1 MGLMQVVEKDIP
13 MTSSGKST
21 GTKSLLDRIKRRHRV
36 RKMLIAGSGAV
47 GKTSLLNVLKR
58 GTLEDVKQE
67 YHRTLFLNIDT
78 LKMDDLSDGDVV
90 GVVQVIDVAG
100 QLTQPV
106 HPFRDADR
114 LAFGGVDLIVL
125 VFSSDDL
132 QSLLDI
138 EKWIALIDEGQK
150 QDADKGEVMYVL
162 VQNKVDLPDAFDHE
176 LVDLLLKNK
185 PQIQAYFET
194 SCLNGTG
201 IAELRRWIVEHI
213 QKDG

>member
-1 MGLMQVVEKDIP
+1 
-13 MTSSGKST
+13 MTSASKSSD
-21 GTKSLLDRIKRRHRV
+21 TKSLLDRIKRSHRV

-78 LKMDDLSDGDVV
+78 MKLEDLSDGDLV

-100 QLTQPV
+100 QLNQPV
-106 HPFRDADR
+106 HPFRDAGR
-114 LAFGGVDLIVL
+114 LAFGGIDLIVL

-138 EKWIALIDEGQK
+138 EKWISLIEEGQA
-150 QDADKGEVMYVL
+150 QDADSTKVTYVL

-185 PQIQAYFET
+185 PQIHAYFET
-194 SCLNGTG
+194 SCMNGTG
-201 IAELRRWIVEHI
+201 IDELRRWIVEHI
-213 QKDG
+213 QKGG